1 MNGEMKCM
9 PVTEMKCDAA
19 MKVDARPLMM
29 TIEESE
35 KLLEGA
41 LISVSQIRGALL
53 PMDNLEVTGR
63 PVSDLRDMMELHCE
77 RMRLLHR
84 ELGNIAVHLG
94 CR

>member
-9 PVTEMKCDAA
+9 PVEMKCDAA
-19 MKVDARPLMM
+19 MKADARPLMT

-41 LISVSQIRGALL
+41 LMSVSQIRGALV
-53 PMDNLEVTGR
+53 PMDNLEITGR
-63 PVSDLRDMMELHCE
+63 PVTDLRDMMELHCE

-84 ELGNIAVHLG
+84 ELSNLTLHLG